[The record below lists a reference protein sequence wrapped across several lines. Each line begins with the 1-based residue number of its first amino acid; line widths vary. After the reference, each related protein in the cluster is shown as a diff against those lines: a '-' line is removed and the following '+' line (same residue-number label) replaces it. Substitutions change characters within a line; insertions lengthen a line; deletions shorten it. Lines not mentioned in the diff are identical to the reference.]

1 MLVKGVPVTRIVI
14 HPGFHKTGTTALQQ
28 ALAHSRTQLLD
39 QKIWY
44 PDLGGEA
51 HHRLAFALNG
61 RSWGWENR
69 GGKTVP
75 ISEWRKFLSKASR
88 FQGTVLV
95 SSESMIELTEGQI
108 QQLQVDLQGLETK
121 VVFSYRPLPSILV
134 SIYQQYVKAGLQT
147 DFDTW
152 LKNEFSDGIHRRH
165 SRLWR
170 RHSHDILVERWL
182 NVFEDVTLI
191 VSDPSNPSFLFD
203 NFEQEIGI
211 ANNTLQIENVSNVNR
226 SLSLEELNLLLE
238 INRQVHDKFSWDEY
252 LYFIRGGVR
261 QATNVIPLTE
271 SGTRM
276 GLPQWAFDAAVE
288 EHTKQWQRISELGV
302 KRIFESL
309 DEQISSTLIS
319 DNVKST
325 GINDVFVA
333 QLMQH
338 LNLRDAVKKINT
350 KKLVRELLVRIGFR
364 RDSSLLQR
372 LAKLVNWQR
381 SDNE

>member
-1 MLVKGVPVTRIVI
+1 MTRIVI

-28 ALAHSRTQLLD
+28 ALAQSRIQLLD

-69 GGKTVP
+69 GGKVVP
-75 ISEWRKFLSKASR
+75 ISEWRKFVARANR
-88 FQGTVLV
+88 FQGTVVL
-95 SSESMIELTEGQI
+95 SSESLIELTEVQLK
-108 QQLQVDLQGLETK
+108 QLQLDLQGFETR

-147 DFDTW
+147 DIDSW
-152 LKNEFSDGIHRRH
+152 LKNEFSDGIHRRQT
-165 SRLWR
+165 RLWR

-191 VSDPSNPSFLFD
+191 VADPSNPSFLFD
-203 NFEQEIGI
+203 TFEQEIGL
-211 ANNTLQIENVSNVNR
+211 ANKTLQIENVSNINR
-226 SLSLEELNLLLE
+226 SLSVEELNLLLE
-238 INRQVHDKFSWDEY
+238 INRQVHDKYSWDEY

-261 QATNVIPLTE
+261 QVTNAIPFTE

-276 GLPQWAFDAAVE
+276 GLPQWAFDAALS
-288 EHTKQWQRISELGV
+288 EHTRQWEQISELSV
-302 KRIFESL
+302 KTIFQSL
-309 DEQISSTLIS
+309 DEQILSTLIS
-319 DNVKST
+319 DNKDSK
-325 GINDVFVA
+325 GISDEYVA

-338 LNLRDAVKKINT
+338 LSFGEVVKKIST
-350 KKLVRELLVRIGFR
+350 KKLLRELLIRIGFR
-364 RDSSLLQR
+364 RDSRLLHG
-372 LAKLVNWQR
+372 LAKLINLRR
-381 SDNE
+381 SDNK